1 MSACRPNSLASPL
14 SHSRCA
20 RVAAVP
26 PDDLRMSSG
35 SASGPVLL
43 AHRGWASRYP
53 ENSRVGIEAAL
64 RAGVPCVEIDV
75 QLSADHV
82 PMVIHD
88 LGLERTA
95 GIAGHVSRLSM
106 GELAAVSVHE
116 PARFGSRFAGELLPR
131 LADIV
136 ALLQDWPM
144 ARAFVE
150 IKRES
155 AEAHGVDDTV
165 ALVVDV
171 LAPVR
176 ERCVL
181 ISFVERAVMTARRLS
196 AGATGWILN
205 YYDDDSHRLADAM
218 APDYLICDHRKLPAA
233 PATLWRGP
241 WRWGSYEV
249 TNVEHALDLIDR
261 DVQVI
266 ESMAA
271 GDLAGDP
278 RLKSGSQPENP
289 A

>member
-1 MSACRPNSLASPL
+1 
-14 SHSRCA
+14 
-20 RVAAVP
+20 
-26 PDDLRMSSG
+26 MSS
-35 SASGPVLL
+35 PVLL

-53 ENSRVGIEAAL
+53 ENSRMGIEAAL
-64 RAGVPCVEIDV
+64 EAGVTCVEFDV

-88 LGLERTA
+88 PDLQRTA
-95 GIAGHVSRLSM
+95 GVAGRVSDLSM
-106 GELAAVSVHE
+106 AELATISIHE
-116 PARFGSRFAGELLPR
+116 PARFGTRFNGELLPR

-136 ALLQDWPM
+136 TLLKGWPA

-150 IKRES
+150 IKREG

-165 ALVVDV
+165 ARVLDV

-176 ERCVL
+176 EQCVL
-181 ISFVERAVMTARRLS
+181 ISFVERAVMTARRLN
-196 AGATGWILN
+196 AAATGWILN
-205 YYDDDSHRLADAM
+205 YYDDDSRRLADAM

-233 PATLWRGP
+233 PAALWSGP
-241 WRWGSYEV
+241 WCWGSYEV
-249 TNVEHALDLIDR
+249 TDVEHALELVDR
-261 DVQVI
+261 DIQLI

-278 RLKSGSQPENP
+278 RLNSGSRPGFP